1 MVLDDFIDNKILT
14 VSNPAR
20 YIGGEFHSKRKEL
33 KESDL
38 KCAISFADLYEIGM
52 SNNAVRII
60 FDQLN
65 KIDNVFC
72 DRVFSVAPDAEKLL
86 RENNQTLFTLDKRL
100 PLNKLDFL
108 GISLGSELCMTN
120 VLQILDLGG
129 MQIESKDRIESDPII
144 ILGGPATTNP
154 IPFGPFLDFVFIGE
168 SETHFEKIIKILK
181 LYKSRS
187 ERIENLKELPFL
199 WYPGKKLAIRCVDN
213 DFCEENKNYEYFVVP
228 SFKVAQDNGNVEIM
242 RGCPNGC
249 RFCHAGQYY
258 KPFRQRSL
266 NTIFN
271 LAKQDI
277 EEFGYREIT
286 LSSLSSGD
294 YPHLDVMIHALNNE
308 FRNKN
313 VSFSLPSLKVSTFNL
328 DVVEQLSSVRKSGLT
343 FAIETPKLEWQ
354 KSVNKIVESDRIIQI
369 INEAKSRGWKLA
381 KFYFMTGI
389 PFTQIQEEE
398 EAIVDYLSKIYEST
412 RIRMNINIGTF
423 IPKPHTPFQWCPQLE
438 LETSLKHLRSIKRS
452 LQDQIGGIKV
462 SYHEPS
468 VSYIEGL
475 ISRGDENTAT
485 MIKNAY
491 LEGCRLDAWEDYFEF
506 DKWKKVI
513 SEMEINPEFNIYKNY
528 SLDEKLPWDTV
539 SLGVSKNYLKNE
551 YLKAQQ
557 QQLTGQCDDICD
569 HKCGVCNNNNKVVT
583 FDEKELDIFIE
594 KHSIEKKKESIYTK
608 YILSYKKDGK
618 AKFLSHISTMRN
630 FEMAFQRANID
641 IRFTE
646 GYNPKPRMEFLNP
659 LSLGVTGDQE
669 KVLVEIDVQENSIDD
684 LITHLNANL
693 CEGYYINS
701 YQLDK
706 TTKKTS
712 LAVRME
718 SSLFQIQNIKDPEI
732 IKCLDNF
739 ENTNF
744 IKISKDNNFYI
755 ISIIGEKNLFKNIFP
770 EKNKFEIA
778 GNCQISRKEI
788 RIKE

>member
-33 KESDL
+33 KLGDI

-65 KIDNVFC
+65 KIDDVFC
-72 DRVFSVAPDAEKLL
+72 DRVFSIAPDAETLL
-86 RENNQTLFTLDKRL
+86 RENKQRLFTLDKRI
-100 PLNKLDFL
+100 PLNELDFL
-108 GISLGSELCMTN
+108 GVSMGSELCITN
-120 VLQILDLGG
+120 LLQILDLGG
-129 MQIESKDRIESDPII
+129 MQIESKNREETDPIV
-144 ILGGPATTNP
+144 ILGGPAATNP

-168 SETHFEKIIKILK
+168 SETHFEKIIEILK
-181 LYKSRS
+181 LFKLRS
-187 ERIENLKELPFL
+187 ERIKYLKELSFL
-199 WYPGKKLAIRCVDN
+199 WYPGKKRAIRCVDN
-213 DFCEENKNYEYFVVP
+213 DFCDENKNYEYFVVP

-271 LAKQDI
+271 LVKQDI
-277 EEFGYREIT
+277 EEFGYREVT

-308 FRNKN
+308 FRNEN
-313 VSFSLPSLKVSTFNL
+313 VSFSLPSLKVGTFNL

-398 EAIVDYLSKIYEST
+398 EAIVDYLYKIYEAT

-438 LETSLKHLRSIKRS
+438 LETSLNHLRSIKRA
-452 LQDQIGGIKV
+452 LQEKIRGIKV
-462 SYHEPS
+462 SYHEPT

-475 ISRGDENTAT
+475 ISRGDENTALL
-485 MIKNAY
+485 IKKAY
-491 LEGCRLDAWEDYFEF
+491 LKGCRLDAWEDYFEF
-506 DKWKKVI
+506 DKWKEAI
-513 SEMEINPEFNIYKNY
+513 SEMDQNPELNIYKNY
-528 SLDEKLPWDTV
+528 SLDEKLPWDSV
-539 SLGVSKNYLKNE
+539 SLGVSKKYLKNE

-557 QQLTGQCDDICD
+557 QQLTGPCDNVCD
-569 HKCGVCNNNNKVVT
+569 HKCGVCNINNKVVT
-583 FDEKELDIFIE
+583 FDENELNDFIA
-594 KHSIEKKKESIYTK
+594 KHSIEKKKESIFTK

-630 FEMAFQRANID
+630 FEMAFQRAKID

-646 GYNPKPRMEFLNP
+646 GFNPKPRMEFLNP
-659 LSLGVTGDQE
+659 LSLGVTGEQE
-669 KVLVEIDVQENSIDD
+669 KVLVEIDVQKDTIESLIDR
-684 LITHLNANL
+684 LNTKL
-693 CEGYYINS
+693 CEGYFIND

-718 SSLFQIQNIKDPEI
+718 SSLFQISNIKDLK
-732 IKCLDNF
+732 IKNSLDNF
-739 ENTNF
+739 EDNDSIKVTNDNDIYNIF
-744 IKISKDNNFYI
+744 IL
-755 ISIIGEKNLFKNIFP
+755 GEKNLFKNIFP
-770 EKNKFEIA
+770 DKNKFEIA
-778 GNCQISRKEI
+778 GNCQISRKI
-788 RIKE
+788 IKLKE

>member
-20 YIGGEFHSKRKEL
+20 YIGGEFHSKRKEF
-33 KESDL
+33 KKDSL

-65 KIDNVFC
+65 KMDNVFC

-86 RENNQTLFTLDKRL
+86 REDNQNLFTLDKRI
-100 PLNKLDFL
+100 PLNELDFL

-129 MQIESKDRIESDPII
+129 MEIESKNRKESDPIV
-144 ILGGPATTNP
+144 ILGGPASTNP

-168 SETHFEKIIKILK
+168 SETHFEKIIEILK
-181 LYKSRS
+181 LNKTRS
-187 ERIENLKELPFL
+187 ERIKRLKELPFL

-213 DFCEENKNYEYFVVP
+213 NFCEENKNYEYFVVP

-266 NTIFN
+266 KTIFN

-277 EEFGYREIT
+277 KEFGYREVT

-308 FRNKN
+308 FRSDN

-354 KSVNKIVESDRIIQI
+354 KSVNKIVESERIIQI

-389 PFTQIQEEE
+389 PFTEIKEEE
-398 EAIVDYLSKIYEST
+398 EAIVDYLSNIYDAT
-412 RIRMNINIGTF
+412 KIRMNINIGTF

-438 LETSLKHLRSIKRS
+438 LETSLHHLRSIKKT
-452 LQDQIGGIKV
+452 LQDKIRGIKV

-485 MIKNAY
+485 LIKKAY
-491 LEGCRLDAWEDYFEF
+491 LKGCRLDAWEDYFEF
-506 DKWKKVI
+506 DKWKEAI
-513 SEMEINPEFNIYKNY
+513 SEMEQSPEENIYKNY
-528 SLDEKLPWDTV
+528 SLDEPLPWDTV

-551 YLKAQQ
+551 YIKAQS
-557 QQLTGQCDDICD
+557 QQLTGQCDYICD
-569 HKCGVCNNNNKVVT
+569 HKCGVCNNTNKVIT
-583 FDEKELDIFIE
+583 FDENELNDFIQT
-594 KHSIEKKKESIYTK
+594 HSIEKKKNSVFTK
-608 YILSYKKDGK
+608 FILSYKKEGK

-630 FEMAFQRANID
+630 FEMAFQRANIE

-659 LSLGVTGDQE
+659 LSLGVTGDEE
-669 KVLVEIDVQENSIDD
+669 KVLVEIDVQEESIDV
-684 LITHLNANL
+684 LIDRLNSKL
-693 CEGYYINS
+693 CEGYFING

-718 SSLFQIQNIKDPEI
+718 SSLFQIQDIKNPEI
-732 IKCLDNF
+732 EDCLESFKDTPSIKV
-739 ENTNF
+739 T
-744 IKISKDNNFYI
+744 KDNDIYNI
-755 ISIIGEKNLFKNIFP
+755 LILGEKNLFKNIFP
-770 EKNKFEIA
+770 DRNKFEIA
-778 GNCQISRKEI
+778 GSCKINRKK
-788 RIKE
+788 IKIKG